1 MKIQILLRQDF
12 LIPNVFFGNIHI
24 SIKVVFLSAMTSAV
38 KIIECPRDA
47 MQGIKKY
54 HIAAE
59 VKANYINSLL
69 KVGFDTIDFGS
80 FVSPKAI
87 PQMRDTAEVLEH
99 LDVSESKSKLL
110 AIVANV
116 RGANDASQFEQ
127 IDYLGYPFSISENF
141 QMRNTSKTISQ
152 SVEILEEILNI
163 AVKSNK
169 EVVAYLSMG
178 FGNPYGD
185 PWDVDIVAQ
194 WTERLANMGVK
205 ILSLSDT
212 IGSSTPEIIDY
223 LFSNLIPAYPHIEFG
238 AHLHT
243 TPSTWHE
250 KVDAAYQA
258 GCHRFDGAI
267 KGFGGC
273 PMAKDELTGN
283 MPTEHLVAYF
293 KEKHIETGIDYEA
306 FREAYLHSTEVFH

>member
-1 MKIQILLRQDF
+1 MK
-12 LIPNVFFGNIHI
+12 NN
-24 SIKVVFLSAMTSAV
+24 V

-47 MQGIKKY
+47 MQGIKS
-54 HIAAE
+54 HFIATDDK
-59 VKANYINSLL
+59 VKYINALL

-87 PQMRDTAEVLEH
+87 PQMRDTAEVLSK
-99 LDVSESKSKLL
+99 LNLSTTKSKLL

-116 RGANDASQFEQ
+116 RGANDASQFEE

-141 QMRNTSKTISQ
+141 QMRNTHKTIAESI
-152 SVEILEEILNI
+152 ETLAAILEI
-163 AVKSNK
+163 ADKTNK

-185 PWDVDIVAQ
+185 PWNVEIVGE
-194 WTERLANMGVK
+194 WTEKLSKMGVK

-212 IGSSTPEIIDY
+212 IGSSTPEVITH
-223 LFSNLIPAYPHIEFG
+223 LFQNLIPKYPEIEFG

-243 TPSTWHE
+243 TPTTWFE
-250 KVDAAYQA
+250 KVDAAYKA
-258 GCHRFDGAI
+258 GCNRFDGAI
-267 KGFGGC
+267 KGYGGC

-283 MPTEHLVAYF
+283 MPTEKLLSYFTTEKVNTNLKPMSFESAYN
-293 KEKHIETGIDYEA
+293 EA
-306 FREAYLHSTEVFH
+306 LKIF